1 MTSQTSIRYLKGVG
15 DKRASLYHKLGV
27 ETVGDLLHHFPRSY
41 IDLSNPHT
49 IRDAP
54 YQEPCAVKA
63 LLTRI
68 GKEQRIRKGLS
79 LWKLRAEDETGTPL
93 DITLFNVKYTVEQL
107 VPDRYYI
114 FYGHVTGTLLRRE
127 MSAPEIYPADGGQ
140 PILPVYPLTAG
151 LTTRMLRCHMAQALR
166 ELKNLPDPLPEH
178 LRRELDLP
186 ELNRALRDIHFP
198 QDLGQATQARRRF
211 IFQELLV
218 LCCALGSLRSQKT
231 QAIISPMHP
240 VDLQPFYDS
249 LPFSPTGAQKRCIA
263 ECAADLIR
271 DVPMNR
277 LIQGDV
283 GSGKT
288 LIAAACA
295 YILSKNGRQTAMM
308 VPTEILAE
316 QHLVT
321 MSRFLEPLGLKVELL
336 TGSTKAAQR
345 RKVLD
350 ALALGQIDLLIGTH
364 ALLSE
369 GVEFFDLGLVITD
382 EQHRFGVKQRATLSQ
397 KGKDC
402 HVLVM
407 SATPIPRTLSLII
420 YGDLSLSILD
430 EKPPGRQPVE
440 TVLIDSSKRTRAMGF
455 IRKHLDEGKQAYIV
469 CPLIEQGEMNTEL
482 RSAVEYARNL
492 SERELKGYRV
502 GLLHGRMSPREK
514 DSVMRRFKSGELQVL
529 VSTTVVE
536 VGVDV
541 PGATIIMIE
550 NAERFGL
557 SQLHQLRGRV
567 GRAQEKSWCILVSD
581 VKSGK
586 TAQRLQ
592 VMKREHDGF
601 AIAEQDL
608 ALRGPGDFFGYR
620 QHGLPA
626 LKVADLAD
634 DMELMEQARQAALR
648 LLEKDPALE
657 QPEHAL
663 LRAERDAMLS
673 AVGDRPN

>member
-1 MTSQTSIRYLKGVG
+1 MTPKTSIRYLKGVG
-15 DKRASLYHKLGV
+15 DKRAALYHKLGV
-27 ETVGDLLHHFPRSY
+27 DTVDDLLFHFPRSY
-41 IDLSNPHT
+41 IDLSAPHT
-49 IRDAP
+49 IGEAP
-54 YQEPCAVKA
+54 LQEPCAVKA

-68 GKEQRIRKGLS
+68 GREQRIRGGLS

-114 FYGHVTGTLLRRE
+114 FYGRVTGTLLKRE
-127 MSAPEIYPADGGQ
+127 MSAPEIYPADGIR
-140 PILPVYPLTAG
+140 PILPVYPLTSG
-151 LTTRMLRCHMAQALR
+151 LSTRMLRSHMAQALR
-166 ELKNLPDPLPEH
+166 ELKSLPDPLPAD
-178 LRRELDLP
+178 LRKQLELP
-186 ELNRALRDIHFP
+186 EILHAMKEIHFP
-198 QDLGQATQARRRF
+198 RDLTQATRARRRF

-218 LCCALGSLRSQKT
+218 LCCALGSLHNQEAKT
-231 QAIISPMHP
+231 VICPMEP
-240 VDLQPFYDS
+240 VDLQPFYHS
-249 LPFSPTGAQKRCIA
+249 LPFSPTGAQRRCIE
-263 ECAADLIR
+263 ECAADLTR
-271 DVPMNR
+271 DVSMNR

-288 LIAAACA
+288 LIAVACA
-295 YILSKNGRQTAMM
+295 YILAKNGRQTAMM
-308 VPTEILAE
+308 APTEILAE

-321 MSRFLEPLGLKVELL
+321 MSQLLEPLGLRVELL

-350 ALALGQIDLLIGTH
+350 ALALGQVDLLVGTH
-364 ALLSE
+364 ALLSD
-369 GVEFFDLGLVITD
+369 GVEFFDLGLVVTD
-382 EQHRFGVKQRATLSQ
+382 EQHRFGVKQRAALSQ
-397 KGKDC
+397 KGEDC

-430 EKPPGRQPVE
+430 EKPPGRRPVE
-440 TVLIDSSKRTRAMGF
+440 TLLIDSGKRTRAVGF

-482 RSAVEYARNL
+482 RSAVEYAKAL
-492 SERELKGYRV
+492 AEGDLKGYRV
-502 GLLHGRMSPREK
+502 GLLHGRMKPREK
-514 DSVMRRFKSGELQVL
+514 ETVMRRFKSGELQAL

-601 AIAEQDL
+601 KIAEQDL

-620 QHGLPA
+620 QHGLPT
-626 LKVADLAD
+626 LRVADLAD
-634 DMELMEQARQAALR
+634 DMEVMEQARQQAQR
-648 LLEKDPALE
+648 LLEEDPALE
-657 QPEHAL
+657 CPEHSL
-663 LRAERDAMLS
+663 LRAERDAMLGS
-673 AVGDRPN
+673 VGDRPN

>member
-1 MTSQTSIRYLKGVG
+1 M
-15 DKRASLYHKLGV
+15 
-27 ETVGDLLHHFPRSY
+27 F
-41 IDLSNPHT
+41 
-49 IRDAP
+49 
-54 YQEPCAVKA
+54 
-63 LLTRI
+63 
-68 GKEQRIRKGLS
+68 
-79 LWKLRAEDETGTPL
+79 
-93 DITLFNVKYTVEQL
+93 
-107 VPDRYYI
+107 
-114 FYGHVTGTLLRRE
+114 
-127 MSAPEIYPADGGQ
+127 
-140 PILPVYPLTAG
+140 
-151 LTTRMLRCHMAQALR
+151 
-166 ELKNLPDPLPEH
+166 
-178 LRRELDLP
+178 
-186 ELNRALRDIHFP
+186 
-198 QDLGQATQARRRF
+198 
-211 IFQELLV
+211 
-218 LCCALGSLRSQKT
+218 
-231 QAIISPMHP
+231 
-240 VDLQPFYDS
+240 
-249 LPFSPTGAQKRCIA
+249 
-263 ECAADLIR
+263 
-271 DVPMNR
+271 PMNR

-295 YILSKNGRQTAMM
+295 YLLAKNGRQTAMM

-321 MSRFLEPLGLKVELL
+321 MSQFLEPLGLKVELL

-369 GVEFFDLGLVITD
+369 GVDYFDLGLVITD

-440 TVLIDSSKRTRAMGF
+440 TLLIDSGKRARAMGF

-469 CPLIEQGEMNTEL
+469 CPLIQQGEMNTEL
-482 RSAVEYARNL
+482 RSAVEYAKNL
-492 SERELKGYRV
+492 SERDLKGYRV
-502 GLLHGRMSPREK
+502 GLLHGRMPPREK
-514 DSVMRRFKSGELQVL
+514 DAVMRRFKSGELQVL

-567 GRAQEKSWCILVSD
+567 GRAKEKSWCILVSD

-592 VMKREHDGF
+592 VMKKEHDGF
-601 AIAEQDL
+601 KIAEQDL

-620 QHGLPA
+620 QHGLPT

-634 DMELMEQARQAALR
+634 DIKVMEQAREKALR
-648 LLEKDPALE
+648 LMEEDPALE
-657 QPEHAL
+657 RPEHAL
-663 LRAERDAMLS
+663 LRAERDAMLG